1 MTTISDIETM
11 IESLSASQIKD
22 IMATVK
28 TNNIRKIDTRVRER
42 RIAKTELYFKCAPLP
57 YKSTYEEYKDH
68 SDSIREQVITG
79 VDL

>member
-1 MTTISDIETM
+1 MTTIRDIETM

-28 TNNIRKIDTRVRER
+28 TNNIRMIDTRVRER
-42 RIAKTELYFKCAPLP
+42 RIAKTELYFSVAPLP
-57 YKSTYEEYKDH
+57 FKSDYETYKNHAEG
-68 SDSIREQVITG
+68 IRQQVISG